1 MYFECLPIAEAQLSL
16 RLIRRQLERV
26 TTPFARAALLSL
38 LCAGTLAAQ
47 KITYPWSIHEDTVA
61 WRGLRW
67 RDIGIFRGGRSIAV
81 AGSAARPFEFWMG
94 TTGGGVFKTTDGG
107 NSWSPASDGYFGG
120 TIGSI
125 AVSESDP
132 DVVYVGTG
140 EHAIRGNVSHGDGI
154 FKSTD
159 DGKTWSYAG
168 LAATQQISRVRIH
181 PTNPDIV

>member
-1 MYFECLPIAEAQLSL
+1 MGQRARIASDFAVRARSRRALATRRGGRYFEGPPVYEAQLSL
-16 RLIRRQLERV
+16 RPIRRQPKRV
-26 TTPFARAALLSL
+26 TNLFVRAALLSL
-38 LCAGTLAAQ
+38 LAAGTLAAQ
-47 KITYPWSIHEDTVA
+47 KIKYPGSISEDTVT

-81 AGSAARPFEFWMG
+81 AGSAKRPFEFWMG

-132 DVVYVGTG
+132 DVV
-140 EHAIRGNVSHGDGI
+140 
-154 FKSTD
+154 
-159 DGKTWSYAG
+159 
-168 LAATQQISRVRIH
+168 
-181 PTNPDIV
+181 